1 MEYTNFSRKQ
11 AGVLYAANKDRRIMM
26 TRECVKQMYNLADT
40 RCTDNT
46 ELRDC
51 FVRAVDAL
59 FSDDLHEACWMITR
73 ANELTAPL
81 VWNEEELRYMH
92 KAIEQEDY

>member
-40 RCTDNT
+40 RYTDNT
-46 ELRDC
+46 
-51 FVRAVDAL
+51 
-59 FSDDLHEACWMITR
+59 
-73 ANELTAPL
+73 
-81 VWNEEELRYMH
+81 ELRYMH